1 ARVLAGAEADE
12 AAMVSVDRLGFKLRI
27 KRGERIRSAR
37 IPFPREVRSAQ
48 ESRVVLIEMLQDAR
62 ARTPS

>member
-1 ARVLAGAEADE
+1 
-12 AAMVSVDRLGFKLRI
+12 MVSVDRLGFKLRI